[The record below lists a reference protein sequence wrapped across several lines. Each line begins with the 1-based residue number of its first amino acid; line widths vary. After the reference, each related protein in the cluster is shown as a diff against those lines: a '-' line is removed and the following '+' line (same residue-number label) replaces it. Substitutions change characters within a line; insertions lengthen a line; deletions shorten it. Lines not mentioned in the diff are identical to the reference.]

1 MAADAE
7 EADCDLTARDC
18 SPVNELSFSLQNLQC
33 QDGLSPKSSPPWRK
47 LVLTP
52 ECISPPLNTL
62 SRERETPTV
71 STVRRRRARSL
82 SPDFSSKTPRSL
94 WRNRRDSPTNKENER
109 AIKRLRVRLSSRFSA
124 ADETEPAG
132 RTGRQYRSDP
142 EEDASHP
149 PETDAVDLTAA
160 VRLGQLR
167 SQRKA
172 PPTHVTQDA
181 VSDLTLIGDFS
192 KQHLL
197 PVESGG
203 HQELHCVSAHTVA
216 SLIRGQF
223 GPAVEDFLIVDCRY
237 PYEYRGGHIRG
248 AVNLYT
254 ESQIQQAVHQA
265 SAGAELSPCPAGNT
279 SSWRMRGQRAARPSD
294 SLPEE
299 KGSSPRKLI
308 VFHCEFSSER
318 GPHLCQYLRRLDR
331 RVNVYPSLHY
341 PELYLLLGGY
351 KLFHASYPD
360 LCDPCGYVTMR
371 HREYREQLHG
381 YRRRRPTRQRRRRP
395 IKIHQRT
402 TR

>member
-1 MAADAE
+1 MAGDVAE
-7 EADCDLTARDC
+7 TDCDLTAEDS
-18 SPVNELSFSLQNLQC
+18 SPVSELSFSLQNLQC
-33 QDGLSPKSSPPWRK
+33 QDGLSPKSLPPWRK

-52 ECISPPLNTL
+52 ECISPPRNTL
-62 SRERETPTV
+62 SRERETP
-71 STVRRRRARSL
+71 TVRRRRARSL
-82 SPDFSSKTPRSL
+82 SPDSSSNTPRCL

-109 AIKRLRVRLSSRFSA
+109 AIKRLRVRLSSRFST
-124 ADETEPAG
+124 ADEADPAG
-132 RTGRQYRSDP
+132 QTWRQYRSDP

-149 PETDAVDLTAA
+149 RETDAVDPTAA
-160 VRLGQLR
+160 VRFSQLR
-167 SQRKA
+167 SRRKA
-172 PPTHVTQDA
+172 TPTHVTQDA
-181 VSDLTLIGDFS
+181 VNDLTLIGDFS

-237 PYEYRGGHIRG
+237 PYEYQGGHIKG

-254 ESQIQQAVHQA
+254 ESQIQQAVLQA
-265 SAGAELSPCPAGNT
+265 SAGAEPSPCAAGNA
-279 SSWRMRGQRAARPSD
+279 SSWRMRERRATSPSD

-299 KGSSPRKLI
+299 EGSSPRKLI
-308 VFHCEFSSER
+308 IFHCEFSSER

-331 RVNVYPSLHY
+331 RVNAYPSLHY

-351 KLFHASYPD
+351 KHFHASYPD
-360 LCDPCGYVTMR
+360 LCDPCGYVPMR
-371 HREYREQLHG
+371 HCEYREQLHG
-381 YRRRRPTRQRRRRP
+381 YRRKRPTRQRRRRP
-395 IKIHQRT
+395 IRIHQRT

>member
-33 QDGLSPKSSPPWRK
+33 QDGPKSSPPWRK

-62 SRERETPTV
+62 SRERETPTGLDK
-71 STVRRRRARSL
+71 S
-82 SPDFSSKTPRSL
+82 FSL

-124 ADETEPAG
+124 ADEAGPAG

-167 SQRKA
+167 SRRKA

-265 SAGAELSPCPAGNT
+265 SAGAELSPCP
-279 SSWRMRGQRAARPSD
+279 RAARPSD

>member
-1 MAADAE
+1 MAADE
-7 EADCDLTARDC
+7 EADCDLTAPDSHS
-18 SPVNELSFSLQNLQC
+18 SPVSELSFGLQNLQC
-33 QDGLSPKSSPPWRK
+33 QDGLKSPPPWRK

-52 ECISPPLNTL
+52 ECIGPPLNTL

-71 STVRRRRARSL
+71 SAVRRRRARSL
-82 SPDFSSKTPRSL
+82 SPDSSSNTPRSL

-109 AIKRLRVRLSSRFSA
+109 AIKRLRVRLSSRFPA
-124 ADETEPAG
+124 ADETEAEW
-132 RTGRQYRSDP
+132 RQYRSDP
-142 EEDASHP
+142 EEDDSRP
-149 PETDAVDLTAA
+149 PETAEVNLAA
-160 VRLGQLR
+160 TVRLGQLR
-167 SQRKA
+167 SWREA

-197 PVESGG
+197 PVERDG

-223 GPAVEDFLIVDCRY
+223 GPAVQDFLIVDCRY
-237 PYEYRGGHIRG
+237 PYEYQGGHIRG
-248 AVNLYT
+248 AVNLYS
-254 ESQIQQAVHQA
+254 ESQIQQAVRQA
-265 SAGAELSPCPAGNT
+265 SAGAELSPCSTGNT
-279 SSWRMRGQRAARPSD
+279 SSWRTRGRPVPHTSD
-294 SLPEE
+294 SIPEE
-299 KGSSPRKLI
+299 RGSLPRKLI

-331 RVNVYPSLHY
+331 RVNVYPSLLY

-360 LCDPCGYVTMR
+360 LCDPCGYVSMH
-371 HREYREQLHG
+371 HREYREQLHE
-381 YRRRRPTRQRRRRP
+381 YRRRRPTRLRRRRP
-395 IKIHQRT
+395 IKIHHRT

>member
-1 MAADAE
+1 MSLSMAADAV
-7 EADCDLTARDC
+7 EADCDLTAE
-18 SPVNELSFSLQNLQC
+18 ELSFSMQSLQC
-33 QDGLSPKSSPPWRK
+33 QDGLDPKSSPPWRK

-62 SRERETPTV
+62 SWERETPTV
-71 STVRRRRARSL
+71 SAVRRRRARSL
-82 SPDFSSKTPRSL
+82 SPDSSSNTPRSL
-94 WRNRRDSPTNKENER
+94 WRNCHDSPTNKENER

-124 ADETEPAG
+124 ADEAEPG
-132 RTGRQYRSDP
+132 RTWRQHRSDP
-142 EEDASHP
+142 EEDASLP
-149 PETDAVDLTAA
+149 RETSAVDPVAA
-160 VRLGQLR
+160 ARFSQLR
-167 SQRKA
+167 SRWKA

-181 VSDLTLIGDFS
+181 VTDLTLIGDFS

-237 PYEYRGGHIRG
+237 PYEYQGGHIKG

-265 SAGAELSPCPAGNT
+265 SAGAQLSPRNA
-279 SSWRMRGQRAARPSD
+279 SSWRMRMKGRLSD

-299 KGSSPRKLI
+299 EGSSPRKLI
-308 VFHCEFSSER
+308 IFHCEFSSER

-331 RVNVYPSLHY
+331 QANVYPSLHY

-351 KLFHASYPD
+351 KHFHASYPD
-360 LCDPCGYVTMR
+360 LCDPCGYVPMR
-371 HREYREQLHG
+371 HREYRDQLHG
-381 YRRRRPTRQRRRRP
+381 YRRKRPTRQQRRRP
-395 IKIHQRT
+395 TIRVHQRT